1 MSNPLTNRP
10 SVYHQPVPG
19 PPSDNPRV
27 LRQSIPGD
35 WAAALGTIEHARC
48 LKDHPGG
55 TVWRATL
62 LGHDCILKSTPL
74 TSPKRRVQALLRR
87 SPAWKHWRAAHW
99 LYAHGIDTAP
109 PLALLRCAHKHA
121 PSECLVLAFLPG
133 GTVLDHLAARDLSP
147 AAEHRL
153 AEAVA
158 TLACRLASQ
167 GVRNRDA
174 KPSNLIVT
182 EITTR
187 LATLAVIDC
196 ADLRRVRS
204 SPEHAVAEMLASAF
218 IEPLGCT
225 LPPRRALCARAVRT
239 AARTLDP
246 DHASAATKRLWHHVA
261 AIVAA
266 HGDPTPADHPL
277 AKQP

>member
-1 MSNPLTNRP
+1 MSNRRPCPP
-10 SVYHQPVPG
+10 SVYHPSVPG
-19 PPSDNPRV
+19 LPADNPRV
-27 LRQSIPGD
+27 LCQSIPGD
-35 WAAALGTIEHARC
+35 WAAALRTLESPRC

-109 PLALLRCAHKHA
+109 PLALLRCSHERS
-121 PSECLVLAFLPG
+121 PFECLVLAFLPG
-133 GTVLDHLAARDLSP
+133 GTVLEHLADRDLTP
-147 AAEHRL
+147 AEEHRL

-158 TLACRLASQ
+158 RLACTLAKQ

-182 EITTR
+182 SIDR
-187 LATLAVIDC
+187 SAATLAVIDC
-196 ADLRRVRS
+196 ADLRRVRGS
-204 SPEHAVAEMLASAF
+204 AEHAVAQMLASAF
-218 IEPLGCT
+218 IEPLGCD
-225 LPPRRALCARAVRT
+225 LRPRRALCARAVYT
-239 AARTLDP
+239 AARTLTP
-246 DHASAATKRLWHHVA
+246 DQPAATARSLWHQIA
-261 AIVAA
+261 AIVTA
-266 HGDPTPADHPL
+266 HGDATPADNPL
-277 AKQP
+277 RPQK

>member
-133 GTVLDHLAARDLSP
+133 GTVLDHLAARDLAP

-196 ADLRRVRS
+196 ADLRRVRG
-204 SPEHAVAEMLASAF
+204 SPEHAVAQMLASAF
-218 IEPLGCT
+218 IEPLGCK
-225 LPPRRALCARAVRT
+225 LPPRRALCARVVRAAAQKLHPDQPSA
-239 AARTLDP
+239 AARD
-246 DHASAATKRLWHHVA
+246 LWSQID
-261 AIVAA
+261 AIVTG
-266 HGDPTPADHPL
+266 HGDATPTDSPL
-277 AKQP
+277 NPQK